1 MNAAKNAIGA
11 WAPAAMLVVVV
22 CTGCAGPTEVT
33 RPEQRDHVATSRQ
46 AADRLP
52 GYLAPEERPD
62 SAALLPPPPGET
74 SSLFAADVEV
84 YRATRAL
91 RNSPRWQL
99 AAQDADLKFPGA
111 ANVFACALGVPVTA
125 AAMPNL
131 YELLQRTLV
140 DAGQSTSAAKDKYQR
155 VRPYVRYDEPICVPQ
170 DAQALRKIPSYPS
183 GHASAGWAWA
193 LILAELAP
201 DRTDAILRRGLEFG
215 TSRVVCGVHWQS
227 DVDAARTVAS
237 AVVARLHADP
247 AFDAQRTLA
256 ARELAQARAA
266 APGPVDC
273 VAEARALGDMAVR

>member
-1 MNAAKNAIGA
+1 MNMTKAFIGA
-11 WAPAAMLVVVV
+11 WAPAAMLAVVV
-22 CTGCAGPTEVT
+22 CTGCAGSTEVT
-33 RPEQRDHVATSRQ
+33 RPEEREHVATSRQ

-62 SAALLPPPPGET
+62 SVALLPPPPGEA
-74 SSLFAADVEV
+74 SPLFAADVEI

-91 RNSPRWQL
+91 RDSPRWQL
-99 AAQDADLKFPGA
+99 AAQDADLHFPRA

-131 YELLQRTLV
+131 YVLLQRTLV
-140 DAGQSTSAAKDKYQR
+140 DAGLSTSAAKDKYQR
-155 VRPYVRYDEPICVPQ
+155 VRPYVRYDEPICSPQ
-170 DAQALRKIPSYPS
+170 DAQTLRKVPSYPS

-247 AFDAQRTLA
+247 EFAAQRTLA
-256 ARELAQARAA
+256 AREVAQARAA
-266 APGPVDC
+266 APDPVDC
-273 VAEARALGDMAVR
+273 AAEALALGETTAR